1 MRRRPVDNLTLER
14 WRGLD
19 CLVVLREL
27 ADHLKQDKTFVPREC
42 LQATRWHV
50 VAAGVDFELLC
61 TGPRFFDTGAG
72 HGGGG
77 AIDMVMHLFRMDFNR
92 AAALLRDKG
101 L

>member
-61 TGPRFFDTGAG
+61 TGSRFFDTGAG

-77 AIDMVMHLFRMDFNR
+77 AIDMVMHLFRVDFNL

>member
-1 MRRRPVDNLTLER
+1 MSLRPASTSS
-14 WRGLD
+14 
-19 CLVVLREL
+19 C
-27 ADHLKQDKTFVPREC
+27 
-42 LQATRWHV
+42 
-50 VAAGVDFELLC
+50 LC

-77 AIDMVMHLFRMDFNR
+77 AIDMVMHLFRVDFNL